1 MTQADIRVGVLGMG
15 RVGKDV
21 TRLLLARQGF
31 RIVGVQSRNPKL
43 VGQELNALVGARS
56 ESELRVVSDR
66 ASVLR
71 LAPDVVVI
79 ATTSFLADVADDI
92 EASINAGCNV
102 ICTAEELAFAWAV
115 DETRANEIDRWARER
130 GVTVLGAGANP
141 GFITDALVLTVTG
154 AAWQVDSIATR
165 RVVKLTKF
173 SQTILRRLGI
183 GYTKEEFAAGIING
197 RIFGHIGFPQSM
209 GIVARSLGIERIE
222 FRKHFEPLVL
232 DQTFRSDNVVVEP
245 GRTGGWVQKAE
256 GIVDGRPWFTAEFI
270 GHVDPQSVGYELED
284 RISIRG
290 TPDLH
295 VRVAPG
301 FDPQFT
307 SAGIIA
313 NSLRRLMAAPPGLL
327 TVADLPPAV
336 PPPTKLSAPDSRA
349 AKQAL

>member
-1 MTQADIRVGVLGMG
+1 MTQPDIRVGILGMG
-15 RVGKDV
+15 RVGRDV

-31 RIVGVQSRNPKL
+31 RVVGAQSRNPKL
-43 VGQELNALVGARS
+43 AGQDLKGLVGARG
-56 ESELRVVSDR
+56 ETGTRIVSDR
-66 ASVLR
+66 ASVLS

-79 ATTSFLADVADDI
+79 ATTSFLADVANDI
-92 EASINAGCNV
+92 EDSIKAGCNV

-115 DETRANEIDRWARER
+115 DVVRADEIDRLARER

-141 GFITDALVLTVTG
+141 GFITDALVLTLTG
-154 AAWQVDSIATR
+154 AAWQVDSIETR

-183 GYTKEEFAAGIING
+183 GYTKDEFTAGIVNG

-209 GIVARSLGIERIE
+209 GIVARALGIERIE
-222 FRKHFEPLVL
+222 IRKDFEPLVV
-232 DQTFRSDNVVVEP
+232 DRPFRSENVVVEP
-245 GRTGGWVQKAE
+245 GRTGGWVQRAE
-256 GIVDGRPWFTAEFI
+256 ALVDGRPWFTAEFV

-284 RISIRG
+284 RITISGI
-290 TPDLH
+290 PDLH

-313 NSLRRLMAAPPGLL
+313 NSIRRLIAAPPGLL

-336 PPPTKLSAPDSRA
+336 PPPTKLSGHDS
-349 AKQAL
+349 

>member
-1 MTQADIRVGVLGMG
+1 MTKADIRVGILGVG

-21 TRLLLARQGF
+21 TRLLLARKGF
-31 RIVGVQSRNPKL
+31 LIVGAQSRNPKL
-43 VGQELNALVGARS
+43 AGQDLNRLVGARS
-56 ESELRVVSDR
+56 ETGLRVVSDR
-66 ASVLR
+66 ESVLS
-71 LAPDVVVI
+71 LAPDVVII

-92 EASINAGCNV
+92 EASVRAGCNV

-115 DETRANEIDRWARER
+115 DETLANEIDHLAREH

-141 GFITDALVLTVTG
+141 GFITDALVLTLTG

-183 GYTKEEFAAGIING
+183 GYTREEFAAGINEG

-209 GIVARSLGIERIE
+209 GIVARSLGIDRIE
-222 FRKHFEPLVL
+222 IRKDFEPLMA
-232 DQTFRSDNVVVEP
+232 DQTFRSENVVVEA

-256 GIVDGRPWFTAEFI
+256 AIVDGRPWFTAEFI

-307 SAGIIA
+307 SAGIVA
-313 NSLRRLMAAPPGLL
+313 NSIRRLMAAAPGLL

-336 PPPTKLSAPDSRA
+336 PPPTKLSGSDS
-349 AKQAL
+349 